1 MIEKTVFKNEKE
13 IIMYVKK
20 VYGLDICSVRKIDR
34 GSANI
39 YSLNDDKYI
48 LKEFQSK
55 YSKVEIDKEIATSLL
70 VGIITDTNGFR
81 NQSTNKETFLAAAK
95 ILDFGVNLSEIYMK
109 VLSINTLSQFE
120 LKKIANNR
128 LELFENGKIGDK
140 LEKNLIRDIK
150 IAHKYCFKCVV
161 AHMDGE
167 NNYIGI
173 ERLKRVLVYARKYKI
188 PLAIENINNNNSL
201 DYIFENLEDEYLKF
215 CFDSGHQHTFSP
227 NRDILNEYGEKLV
240 TLHLHDNDG
249 TADQHTL
256 NQFGNIDWDNLA
268 KNLAK
273 YNPVS
278 LDYELLLYSMPKNI
292 TEDEALKLCYQ
303 NACELEGKIKKYKTE
318 YLKNFYEKDVK
329 IK

>member
-1 MIEKTVFKNEKE
+1 MDKGISIYFGFDSDIEER
-13 IIMYVKK
+13 VKK
-20 VYGLDICSVRKIDR
+20 IKNAGFDAIITNADPRFNNQNGDIKKQVKLCKKYGLKLS
-34 GSANI
+34 
-39 YSLNDDKYI
+39 SLHARYLN
-48 LKEFQSK
+48 
-55 YSKVEIDKEIATSLL
+55 
-70 VGIITDTNGFR
+70 N
-81 NQSTNKETFLAAAK
+81 
-95 ILDFGVNLSEIYMK
+95 
-109 VLSINTLSQFE
+109 E
-120 LKKIANNR
+120 LKYF
-128 LELFENGKIGDK
+128 FENGKIGDK

-150 IAHKYCFKCVV
+150 IAHKFGFRCVV

-256 NQFGNIDWDNLA
+256 NQFGNIDWDDLA
-268 KNLAK
+268 KSLAK

-278 LDYELLLYSMPKNI
+278 LDYELLLYSMPSNI

-303 NACELEGKIKKYKTE
+303 NACELEEKIKKYKTE
-318 YLKNFYEKDVK
+318 YLKKFYEK
-329 IK
+329 IHNQ